1 MIPAGILADWCASL
15 SNMYSW
21 RPKVV
26 LGFAET
32 ALSVSRSLQNMA
44 SVRIHEVLG
53 SSSTQVLG
61 SSSTWRML
69 HAEHVTG

>member
-21 RPKVV
+21 RLKVA

-32 ALSVSRSLQNMA
+32 ALSVSLSLQNT
-44 SVRIHEVLG
+44 SIRIHEVLG
-53 SSSTQVLG
+53 SPSTQVLG